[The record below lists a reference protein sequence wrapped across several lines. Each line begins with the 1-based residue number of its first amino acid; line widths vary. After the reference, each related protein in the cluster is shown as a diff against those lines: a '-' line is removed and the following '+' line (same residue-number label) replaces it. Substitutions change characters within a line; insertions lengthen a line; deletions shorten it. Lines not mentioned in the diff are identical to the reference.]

1 MGDSYSVLPL
11 TADPGIPLWL
21 EQHGIATP
29 PIPATNRYPTLHE
42 LRSVLAQLDGYTI
55 TYRIGPS
62 GCDIDIVGTN
72 ADGADVYACIWTRE
86 FSGDEDTPLAFS
98 FHKGW
103 QDLNLEITRRLSMI
117 CGPLAFVSHSVGV
130 PILVRP
136 DIDIHQALVE
146 AGYR

>member
-42 LRSVLAQLDGYTI
+42 LRAVLAQLDGYTI

-72 ADGADVYACIWTRE
+72 ADEADGYACIWTRE

-136 DIDIHQALVE
+136 DIDIHQAFVE